1 MTKTEISPSIKEVSG
16 YNIVDCLIGKVKLSL
31 LFLKLFLKL
40 IDEGFEMLAFL
51 DGNFGSWSAI
61 GSCCCYKL
69 NLHVDKL

>member
-1 MTKTEISPSIKEVSG
+1 MAEAEISPSVKEASG

-31 LFLKLFLKL
+31 LFLKQFLKL
-40 IDEGFEMLAFL
+40 FDKGLIMFAFL
-51 DGNFGSWSAI
+51 DGNFSPWPAI